1 MRNPLIANVTY
12 PRPWRG
18 MIALSVILLAFLLLT
33 VRVIAKPAPFVPTG
47 PGTISG
53 RVTDEAGVGLA
64 GIEVALER
72 IAPTVST
79 PHRLAASNADG
90 AYTFGALSIGVYR
103 VKFADL
109 ADHHYGTLYAG
120 GEGTPSDALTITI
133 NGNVVP
139 DVNVVLPLAGT
150 ISGTIRADTSTI
162 LHDLFV
168 RKQANNGTFET
179 VTTLLYEN
187 LLEGA
192 IIPYTVRGLAP
203 GRYQLCTFVDPFPT
217 EVNRCYGSIFGDHAP
232 TTVNIDAGTQLTNV
246 HIVLDDYRQGTAL
259 AGVVKDEVGQLLPGI
274 RVTLWTQI
282 NDTWTEQ
289 SRSFTDQVGRYYFG
303 NQPPGIYTLV
313 FHDLTGKYITEYY
326 GDVAVRPDA
335 TTIALALNQRRT
347 DLVTTMNLAAQIHGT
362 IFIQEG
368 IPPLYADLTLY
379 IENGNTWT
387 IFSYA
392 RSDAKSGAF
401 HFTGLRAGHYRLK
414 LVSDLGY
421 GQITRYYGG
430 DTLDSAQNIGLGT
443 AEIRQNLTILLGAN
457 EYNGVIS
464 GVTRNDTTP
473 LAGIAVQLL
482 AGGYEYF
489 AIADAVTDVAGR
501 YQFNNLLSGKYTLR
515 FTDPQGTFA
524 TSYYG
529 DHRVWPAAQR
539 ITLTPAQTITDA
551 DMTLVHGGTSSGVIR
566 DGWGRPLPDAE
577 VRFAWRENGSW
588 VLDTLSV
595 VPTNAQGA
603 YVLRGLR
610 PDTYRIAARQPAYGS
625 LDWEYYGTGPSFEQA
640 TDLVIGPNSNLT
652 GIDIRL
658 GPDYPSWLPLIV
670 Q

>member
-1 MRNPLIANVTY
+1 MRNALMIATVCW
-12 PRPWRG
+12 RRGRG
-18 MIALSVILLAFLLLT
+18 MLALSVILLAGLLLS

-47 PGTISG
+47 PGSISG
-53 RVTDEAGVGLA
+53 RVTDEVGVGLA

-79 PHRLAASNADG
+79 PHRLAASDANG

-103 VKFADL
+103 VKFADP
-109 ADHHYGTLYAG
+109 ADHYGTLYAG
-120 GEGTPSDALTITI
+120 GDSTPSNALTITI

-139 DVNVVLPLAGT
+139 DVNVALPLAGT
-150 ISGTIRADTSTI
+150 ISGTIRSDTSTI

-168 RKQANNGTFET
+168 MKQANDGTFQT
-179 VTTLLYEN
+179 VKTLLYEN
-187 LLEGA
+187 LLQGA
-192 IIPYTVRGLAP
+192 IPYTVRGLAP
-203 GRYQLCTFVDPFPT
+203 GRYQLCTFVDPFPI
-217 EVNRCYGSIFGDHAP
+217 EVNRCYGSSFGDHSP

-246 HIVLDDYRQGTAL
+246 HIVLDDYRAGTAL
-259 AGVVKDEVGQLLPGI
+259 AGVAKDEAGQLLPGI

-289 SRSFTDQVGRYYFG
+289 SRSFTDHVGRYYFG
-303 NQPPGIYTLV
+303 NRPPGIYTMA

-335 TTIALALNQRRT
+335 ATITLALNQRRT
-347 DLVTTMNLAAQIHGT
+347 DLVTTMNLASQIHGT

-379 IENGNTWT
+379 IENGDTWT

-401 HFTGLRAGHYRLK
+401 HFTGLRAGRYRLK

-430 DTLDSAQNIGLGT
+430 DTLDNAQDISLGT

-457 EYNGVIS
+457 EYNGTIS
-464 GVTRNDTTP
+464 GVVRDGTNP
-473 LAGIAVQLL
+473 LAGIAVQIL

-489 AIADAVTDVAGR
+489 AIADVVTDATGR

-515 FTDPQGTFA
+515 FTDPQGMFA

-529 DHRVWPAAQR
+529 DQRVWPAAQR

-551 DMTLVHGGTSSGVIR
+551 DMTLVHGGAISGVIR
-566 DGWGRPLPDAE
+566 DGWGRPLPNAA

-595 VPTNAQGA
+595 VPTNAQGV

-610 PDTYRIAARQPAYGS
+610 PDTYRIAAMHPAFGPLY
-625 LDWEYYGTGPSFEQA
+625 WEYYGTGPLFEQA
-640 TDLVIGPNSNLT
+640 TDLVVGSDRNHT